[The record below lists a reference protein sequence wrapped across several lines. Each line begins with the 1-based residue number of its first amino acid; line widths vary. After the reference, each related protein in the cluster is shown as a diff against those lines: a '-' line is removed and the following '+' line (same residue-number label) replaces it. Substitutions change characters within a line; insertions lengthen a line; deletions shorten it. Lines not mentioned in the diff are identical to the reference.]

1 MNPTPEE
8 AIQLLQKAAQCYM
21 KAGWFADACRVWE
34 QLGDYQQAA
43 QCYEQQE
50 NWQKAAQCYEQAQ
63 NWAKAAHCYLMCEDG
78 EAAANSWLQAGETL
92 QAAWIWADSLQQVYR
107 TKGELI
113 NFIPQTEI
121 QALEIELITARCHAS
136 SGKKRES
143 ALILREQLN
152 QILKLVTPSNRHLYT
167 WGLRIAEVIRRPDLT
182 ALMYATGYRAKLPN
196 VCKEW
201 EIWALATMG
210 DATGIPKEEA
220 VEEEASYEFEVVTVN
235 RKGEIINRVWHK
247 ARYFR
252 EPLAEGIELEMV
264 YIPGGNF
271 IMGTP
276 DTEKKSD
283 WSQGKEVPQ
292 HQVVVQAFYMGKYQV
307 TQAQWQAV
315 AKLPKIER
323 DLNPEPSRFKGENR
337 PVECVSWY
345 DAVEFCGRLSKAT
358 GKEYRLPSEGEWE
371 YACRAGTTTP
381 FHYGETITSQLANYA
396 AHRDTYAEETV
407 GKYRQQTT
415 PVGSFPPNAFGL
427 YDMHGNVYEWCADPW
442 HDNYE
447 GAPKDGSVWR
457 DNGNDNRSPLLRGGS
472 WNFNSWYCRSGYRLN
487 YGTRVNFS
495 GYVGFRV
502 VCVVGRT

>member
-34 QLGDYQQAA
+34 QLGEYHQAA
-43 QCYEQQE
+43 QIYEEQE

-63 NWAKAAHCYLMCEDG
+63 NWAKAAECYLIGDEP

-92 QAAWIWADSLQQVYR
+92 QAAWIWSDSLKQVYR
-107 TKGELI
+107 TKVELS

-121 QALEIELITARCHAS
+121 QALEIELITARCHAIS
-136 SGKKRES
+136 AKKRES

-152 QILKLVTPSNRHLYT
+152 QILKLVTPSQRHLYT
-167 WGLRIAEVIRRPDLT
+167 WGLRIAEVIKRPDLT
-182 ALMYATGYRAKLPN
+182 ALVYATGYRAKLPN

-201 EIWALATMG
+201 EIWAIATMG

-220 VEEEASYEFEVVTVN
+220 AAEEPSYEFKVVTVN
-235 RKGEIINRVWHK
+235 RKGEIIKRVWHK
-247 ARYFR
+247 ARYFI
-252 EPLAEGIELEMV
+252 ETLENGIELEMV

-271 IMGTP
+271 MMGSP
-276 DTEKKSD
+276 EDEKDSND
-283 WSQGKEVPQ
+283 WEKPQ
-292 HQVVVQAFYMGKYQV
+292 HQVTVQPFYMGKYQV

-315 AKLPKIER
+315 AKLPKIDR
-323 DLNPEPSRFKGENR
+323 DLNPEPSRFKGENH

-345 DAVEFCGRLSKAT
+345 DAVEFCARLSKAT
-358 GKEYRLPSEGEWE
+358 RKEYRLPSEAEWE

-381 FHYGETITSQLANYA
+381 FHYGETITSELANYRA
-396 AHRDTYAEETV
+396 NEYTYAEEPV
-407 GKYRQQTT
+407 GEYREETT
-415 PVGSFPPNAFGL
+415 PVGSFPPNSFGL

-442 HDNYE
+442 HDDYK

-457 DNGNDNRSPLLRGGS
+457 ENGNDNYSSLHGGS
-472 WNFNSWYCRSGYRLN
+472 WDLDPRICRSSYRLN
-487 YGTRVNFS
+487 YYTRDLIIRN
-495 GYVGFRV
+495 VGFRV